1 MICQFGTSCHGSLT
15 FSSVSTAQQLF
26 IGYGVIILGVAFVL
40 GAILGGLRMTVP
52 AVRTLAMAHVETLI
66 QAALHLGLAFAIA
79 AVGFRSTAA
88 TWGAAL
94 LVAGSG
100 MQALGATVN
109 WATGTVDQFAK
120 RSPGFRIN
128 SLATFAILP
137 GLVIIASGILT
148 RL

>member
-1 MICQFGTSCHGSLT
+1 
-15 FSSVSTAQQLF
+15 VSTAQQLF

-94 LVAGSG
+94 
-100 MQALGATVN
+100 
-109 WATGTVDQFAK
+109 
-120 RSPGFRIN
+120 
-128 SLATFAILP
+128 
-137 GLVIIASGILT
+137 
-148 RL
+148 